1 MMNSTVIPYQTR
13 AMLSQL
19 EPSTDLNWKG
29 TLSHVF
35 DSENIEVREEIDRQ
49 ILKPK
54 DIQWNRVTN
63 TFEYTVTN
71 SLSILK
77 HSFSS
82 ERMRSIASKLS
93 ISINWLKDISDSV
106 QIADYLENALH
117 QIDLIPVDDNLSLQ
131 REKMLIRRVFLQ
143 DVAKVIR
150 KIRIEPPQG
159 VRHLSCEQIRCFIV
173 EVFIKQQ
180 LLGYWFKPLLPKSAE
195 LRNHPFFKYY
205 ILNEQK
211 IRKFDIVQTSE
222 FIYLI
227 APIQNIEQ
235 NPY

>member
-131 REKMLIRRVFLQ
+131 REKMLIRRVFL
-143 DVAKVIR
+143 
-150 KIRIEPPQG
+150 
-159 VRHLSCEQIRCFIV
+159 
-173 EVFIKQQ
+173 
-180 LLGYWFKPLLPKSAE
+180 
-195 LRNHPFFKYY
+195 
-205 ILNEQK
+205 
-211 IRKFDIVQTSE
+211 
-222 FIYLI
+222 
-227 APIQNIEQ
+227 
-235 NPY
+235 